1 MISRRTFITAGIL
14 GATALATAGWL
25 RGPHA
30 PAMGAPLRVLDADA
44 AAILRAVVPVMLAGA
59 LPASAERQR
68 RAIEDTV
75 RGIDVAIAGLPPA
88 AQKEIAQLFALLAL
102 PPARWALA
110 RVTVSWNEAPE
121 AEVRAFLERF
131 RDSSFDLQRSA
142 YGAIHQLTFAA
153 WYGNPES
160 WNAIGYAGPP
170 DLGS

>member
-1 MISRRTFITAGIL
+1 MISRRTFITTGIF
-14 GATALATAGWL
+14 GAAALAAAYWL

-30 PAMGAPLRVLDADA
+30 PAGNASLRVLDADA
-44 AAILRAVVPVMLAGA
+44 QAIMGAVVPVLLAGA

-75 RGIDVAIAGLPPA
+75 RGIDVAVAGLPPA
-88 AQKEIAQLFALLAL
+88 AQKEIAQLFTLLAL

-110 RVTVSWNEAPE
+110 HVTVPWNEAPE

-131 RDSSFDLQRSA
+131 RTSSFDLLRSA
-142 YGAIHQLTFAA
+142 YGAMHQLTFAA